1 MILNMTPE
9 ERTWKIRRD
18 QEVHQEGI
26 DPPEMREDTK
36 DSIGGT
42 KAQIDGSKL
51 QKEEVGE
58 ILALIEGE
66 RRAEEIILLMEG
78 EDTKR
83 TISEG
88 VARDP

>member
-1 MILNMTPE
+1 MTPE
-9 ERTWKIRRD
+9 KEIWKKRKD

-36 DSIGGT
+36 DSIEGT

-58 ILALIEGE
+58 IIVLIEGE
-66 RRAEEIILLMEG
+66 KGAEEIILLMEG

-83 TISEG
+83 TTSEG

>member
-1 MILNMTPE
+1 MKEGTRDNIE
-9 ERTWKIRRD
+9 E
-18 QEVHQEGI
+18 
-26 DPPEMREDTK
+26 
-36 DSIGGT
+36 T

-78 EDTKR
+78 GGTKR
-83 TISEG
+83 TTSEG

>member
-1 MILNMTPE
+1 MTPE
-9 ERTWKIRRD
+9 KETWKIRKD

-26 DPPEMREDTK
+26 DPPEMKEATK
-36 DSIGGT
+36 DSIEGT

-58 ILALIEGE
+58 TSVLIEGE

-78 EDTKR
+78 EDTKK

>member
-1 MILNMTPE
+1 MKEGTRDNIE
-9 ERTWKIRRD
+9 E
-18 QEVHQEGI
+18 
-26 DPPEMREDTK
+26 
-36 DSIGGT
+36 T
-42 KAQIDGSKL
+42 KAQIDGSKP
-51 QKEEVGE
+51 QKEEVEE
-58 ILALIEGE
+58 ISVLIEGE

>member
-1 MILNMTPE
+1 MNLSMTPE
-9 ERTWKIRRD
+9 EKTWKIRKD

-36 DSIGGT
+36 DNIEGT

-58 ILALIEGE
+58 IIVLIEGE
-66 RRAEEIILLMEG
+66 KGAEEIILLMEG

-83 TISEG
+83 TTSEG